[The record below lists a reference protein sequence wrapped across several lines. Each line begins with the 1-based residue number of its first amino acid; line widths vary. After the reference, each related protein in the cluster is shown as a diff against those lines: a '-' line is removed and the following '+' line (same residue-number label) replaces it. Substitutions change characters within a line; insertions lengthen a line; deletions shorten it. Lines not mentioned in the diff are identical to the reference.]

1 MDILIYKTKNLK
13 KNKKTL
19 FDKDSELGYYIIKIK
34 GIRRLKMYFIY
45 LTNRETKVSYR
56 FDYCEDIHTEM
67 WKNDIDIVFTS
78 RGNRIVCSLREYDFR
93 IEKEQEDE
101 E

>member
-1 MDILIYKTKNLK
+1 M
-13 KNKKTL
+13 

-45 LTNRETKVSYR
+45 LTNRETKVSYS
-56 FDYCEDIHTEM
+56 FDYCEDIHTER

-78 RGNRIVCSLREYDFR
+78 RGNRIVCSLIEYDFR
-93 IEKEQEDE
+93 IEKEQEE
-101 E
+101 EE